1 MGVGAGVVGDNDG
14 SGVASR
20 HIFLSHIQY
29 SASLQSSLEI
39 AGDVQ
44 LNVTPS
50 SSKPMSTLVGSNVGE
65 AVVGA

>member
-1 MGVGAGVVGDNDG
+1 MGVGAGVVGDNEG

-44 LNVTPS
+44 LNVLPS
-50 SSKPMSTLVGSNVGE
+50 SSKPMSTLVGSNVGD

>member
-1 MGVGAGVVGDNDG
+1 MGVGAGVVGDNEG
-14 SGVASR
+14 AGVASR

-44 LNVTPS
+44 LNVPS
-50 SSKPMSTLVGSNVGE
+50 SSKPMSTSVGSNVGD

>member
-1 MGVGAGVVGDNDG
+1 MRVGAGVVGDNDG

-44 LNVTPS
+44 LNVIPS
-50 SSKPMSTLVGSNVGE
+50 SSKPMSTSVGSNVGD

>member
-44 LNVTPS
+44 LNVIPS
-50 SSKPMSTLVGSNVGE
+50 SSKPMSTSVGSNVGD
-65 AVVGA
+65 AVVGD

>member
-1 MGVGAGVVGDNDG
+1 MGVGDDVVGDNDG

-44 LNVTPS
+44 LNVRS
-50 SSKPMSTLVGSNVGE
+50 SSKPMSTSVGSNVGD